1 MQLRRAKWNPQLV
14 SLFTDNGCNLDETAW
29 LGPQRQTWS
38 LNSIVLGRIC
48 SGNKA
53 LQVDVLQKQYGLVGP
68 IVTDCGAIPGMMC
81 SLNFSATPEN
91 AVADAI
97 NAGVAIDCGPFG
109 GLCDNGHGLQ
119 PGNITSFGMPSVMH
133 SAVQQKLVTA
143 KQIDDA
149 FKTAYRVLFRAGLF
163 DPPEY
168 AVNSSI
174 ETVLWLASDV
184 VCRVAVFRRVPWT
197 DIGLDE
203 YGAHNHRALAHDLT
217 LQSMVLLENANET
230 LPLKSGLK
238 VAVVGPQ
245 ADNRGGIYTG
255 AAKGGE
261 TGAFGGLCG
270 GYRGAVCPPGP
281 DGQATMECVGTVVD
295 ALREANEDGE
305 TSYAP
310 GVQRQCNGRDP
321 LKQCNISNNFD
332 TTGVAAAA
340 ALAKAADIAVLV
352 VGIGTCTSQIQ
363 RCLTGCDEL

>member
-1 MQLRRAKWNPQLV
+1 
-14 SLFTDNGCNLDETAW
+14 
-29 LGPQRQTWS
+29 
-38 LNSIVLGRIC
+38 
-48 SGNKA
+48 
-53 LQVDVLQKQYGLVGP
+53 
-68 IVTDCGAIPGMMC
+68 
-81 SLNFSATPEN
+81 
-91 AVADAI
+91 
-97 NAGVAIDCGPFG
+97 
-109 GLCDNGHGLQ
+109 
-119 PGNITSFGMPSVMH
+119 
-133 SAVQQKLVTA
+133 
-143 KQIDDA
+143 
-149 FKTAYRVLFRAGLF
+149 
-163 DPPEY
+163 
-168 AVNSSI
+168 
-174 ETVLWLASDV
+174 
-184 VCRVAVFRRVPWT
+184 
-197 DIGLDE
+197 
-203 YGAHNHRALAHDLT
+203 
-217 LQSMVLLENANET
+217 MVLLENTNET

-245 ADNRGGIYTG
+245 ADNRGGVYTG